1 MRLLDDKRKVKTVR
15 VLVYPN
21 ITYQKDLSK
30 DSYIQVIKQQ
40 ISLLNEIRD
49 DLWFYVILPT
59 RRRSKNNPN
68 GSFET
73 LLDFPN
79 VKQWYITIPK
89 YPPAMRSHFNV
100 CNMQKMLDKGLDFD
114 LVMSHLPEH
123 THALENTM
131 YNLTHHVPPV
141 FGYCHWFD
149 LKNVVTWS
157 KDSFLQNVTG
167 LLEMDRC
174 YLNTQHQK
182 DMVLNQA
189 RETFNDDTIDR
200 LNNILEVQHLGI
212 YKEDIV
218 SNINDKP
225 EKVIVFNHRPDTYK
239 HFNQFIAVTDKLWKM
254 RQDFTVWVPLLD
266 AGNHDEENRFREYV
280 DVKKSDNTVSKK
292 MNYYNQL
299 KKCYMGFSPKQKYGG
314 WSVATTDGMMNG
326 VPYIMYDDTYYKEL
340 YPHGDFFE
348 NDHEALMLLNTYLDD
363 PKYRNEEAQK
373 SLDYMSS
380 SMVYKNEI
388 IKMSEYMDDLLA
400 RQKVMRATKILSDTE
415 TDKLEKII
423 EFIKKGPVTKKE
435 LMEFVGWGRGI
446 KWSPYRRALMNH
458 PNIFDVM
465 DEYPM
470 YIWRDVN
477 G

>member
-1 MRLLDDKRKVKTVR
+1 MNLFNLEERNVKTVR
-15 VLVYPN
+15 ILVYPN
-21 ITYQKDLSK
+21 ITFQEDLDK
-30 DSYIQVIKQQ
+30 DSYIQVIKNQ
-40 ISLLNEIRD
+40 ISLLNQIRD
-49 DLWFYVILPT
+49 DLWFYLILPRHVT
-59 RRRSKNNPN
+59 SLA
-68 GSFET
+68 F
-73 LLDFPN
+73 DN
-79 VKQWYITIPK
+79 VTQWYVPLPT
-89 YPPAMRSHFNV
+89 YPQTMRSHFDV
-100 CNMQKMLDKGLDFD
+100 FKMQKMLHKGLDFD

-131 YNLTHHVPPV
+131 YNVTHHMPPV

-157 KDSFLQNVTG
+157 KDSFLQNITG

-200 LNNILEVQHLGI
+200 LNNILEVQHLGV
-212 YKEDIV
+212 YREDIV

-225 EKVIVFNHRPDTYK
+225 DKVIVFNHRPDTYK

-266 AGNHDEENRFREYV
+266 AGNHDTANRFREYV
-280 DVKKSDNTVSKK
+280 DVEKSDSTVSEK

-326 VPYIMYDDTYYKEL
+326 VPYIMFDDTYYKEL
-340 YPHGDFFE
+340 YPHGDFFK
-348 NDHEALMLLNTYLDD
+348 NDHEALMMLNTYLDD
-363 PKYRNEEAQK
+363 PRYRNEEAQK
-373 SLDYMSS
+373 ALDYVSS
-380 SMVYKNEI
+380 FMVYKNEM
-388 IKMSEYMDDLLA
+388 IKMSKYMDDLLA
-400 RQKVMRATKILSDTE
+400 RQKVMGDS
-415 TDKLEKII
+415 DKLKEII
-423 EFIKKGPVTKKE
+423 EFIRKGPVTKKE

-465 DEYPM
+465 DDYPM
-470 YIWRDVN
+470 YVWRDMN